1 MCASMNA
8 NCVAFTFAVS
18 TSNPRLVAPVG
29 IGMLS
34 LLSGWATRL
43 LEPTWPKLPAGA
55 GALSS
60 KVPADWLPPTTRFGL
75 SAIGNGP
82 LVAHV
87 SRQFRPCGWRV
98 RQAIV
103 HSCLKV
109 QLNGFPRSD
118 LQSKRTPASPAQLRP
133 LRSRSGLKAGA
144 VGRAWAVTL
153 SVALRVTALCVA
165 EMTALNAR
173 PL

>member
-1 MCASMNA
+1 MGA
-8 NCVAFTFAVS
+8 NWLAFTGAVS
-18 TSNPRLVAPVG
+18 TSKFRLVAPVR

-34 LLSGWATRL
+34 LFSGWATKL

-55 GALSS
+55 EALSS
-60 KVPADWLPPTTRFGL
+60 KVPSDGLPPTTRLGL

-82 LVAHV
+82 LVAQV
-87 SRQFRPCGWRV
+87 SRQLRPCAGRV

-118 LQSKRTPASPAQLRP
+118 LQSKRMPASPAQLRP
-133 LRSRSGLKAGA
+133 LRSR
-144 VGRAWAVTL
+144 
-153 SVALRVTALCVA
+153 
-165 EMTALNAR
+165 
-173 PL
+173 